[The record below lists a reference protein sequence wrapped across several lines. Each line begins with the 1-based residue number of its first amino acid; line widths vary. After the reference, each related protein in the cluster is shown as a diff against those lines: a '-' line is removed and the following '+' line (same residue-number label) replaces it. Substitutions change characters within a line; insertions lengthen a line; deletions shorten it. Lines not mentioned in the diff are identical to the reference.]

1 MQQTEASFFTW
12 GAGYPSGESEAGRLV
27 AAIWATAGGAGGWD
41 IGILTFQEIL
51 SLLDWEED
59 QQGEYEVA
67 AVAVYHVIGW
77 QLQGHQTDH
86 QDMVFQNLWL
96 VGCARTVVFV
106 FNFRTTGNVFLKDLN
121 KNPTKGFWPIMSRI

>member
-1 MQQTEASFFTW
+1 MCNFSEPGFLKFIYGARGSFVTW
-12 GAGYPSGESEAGRLV
+12 GAWYPSGESEAGRLV

-86 QDMVFQNLWL
+86 QDMAFQNLWL
-96 VGCARTVVFV
+96 VGCTRTA
-106 FNFRTTGNVFLKDLN
+106 VFLVKMCFFKL
-121 KNPTKGFWPIMSRI
+121 